1 MKKILKNL
9 VVILV
14 FVIAFKSNSNAITN
28 EVFDKIRIIEDER
41 KVWTIEFS
49 NIINEDDMSKIE
61 DCFELNDDISKR
73 KYDIDVRLKDDK
85 KTIEVIPKFDYEE
98 DVNYSLEIDEFED
111 AYGNELEKGGTLKFR
126 MNKEDSNIEFEDK
139 EIESI
144 IKDELDLKEDEE
156 VTEKMLFEIERLI
169 IKDNANIKTLV
180 DLEKLKGLRELDF
193 RNIDFSNLMD
203 FPKFKNF
210 EEIVMENCDL
220 RNEDLYIDIDSL
232 EYLELS
238 GCKVFNMNILSKIA
252 NLKKLELYSCEFD
265 DFYGL
270 KNTDIKKIVYKN
282 ISLKNEDSI
291 EELDKI
297 DKVVNL
303 DLDESKPFKVL
314 DLSNMNIENISD
326 IPNLDNVYDLNISH
340 NSIKDITLL
349 SKYKSIER
357 LDISYNDIEDISP
370 LFDLDKLEIIQFDE
384 AQLDKFEEEIE
395 KLEEKIDDLWIMIE
409 D

>member
-1 MKKILKNL
+1 
-9 VVILV
+9 
-14 FVIAFKSNSNAITN
+14 
-28 EVFDKIRIIEDER
+28 
-41 KVWTIEFS
+41 
-49 NIINEDDMSKIE
+49 
-61 DCFELNDDISKR
+61 
-73 KYDIDVRLKDDK
+73 
-85 KTIEVIPKFDYEE
+85 
-98 DVNYSLEIDEFED
+98 
-111 AYGNELEKGGTLKFR
+111 
-126 MNKEDSNIEFEDK
+126 
-139 EIESI
+139 
-144 IKDELDLKEDEE
+144 
-156 VTEKMLFEIERLI
+156 
-169 IKDNANIKTLV
+169 
-180 DLEKLKGLRELDF
+180 
-193 RNIDFSNLMD
+193 MD

-370 LFDLDKLEIIQFDE
+370 LFDLDKLEIIKFDE